1 MEHDRAAPPT
11 ERPRVGFL
19 GLGHMGEPM
28 ATRLAGAGTDLTVWN
43 RSPEK
48 TELLRAAGAAVA
60 GSAYEVVESCDIVIL
75 MLANGPVTDAVL
87 GRSADGFELPVA
99 GRIVVNM
106 GTVSPEYSQA
116 LGDHLHAHGA
126 RFVEAPVSGSR
137 VPAFSGALV
146 AMLAGDDDVLDL
158 VEGVLAPMAAATF
171 RCGEVPRAIETK
183 LAANVFLIGMVT
195 ALAEAVH
202 FARGRGLDTE
212 ILRSVLDAGTMASAL
227 SRVKL
232 AKLVEGDH
240 APQAAVSDVLYNN
253 RLILDAAEAR
263 GLSMPLLRVCGSLFA
278 ATEDLGHGND
288 DMVRVIDAIAAD
300 RPVGWLTGVT
310 SGAHPVVEEV
320 ALRPS
325 RNHHRQNVCT
335 WRLVGGCGL
344 WLNRRSRVVSF
355 PAAAAGFRRRKAW
368 SRILMFFSGIGVR
381 YSCG

>member
-1 MEHDRAAPPT
+1 MEHGRAAPPT
-11 ERPRVGFL
+11 QRPRVGFL

-28 ATRLAGAGTDLTVWN
+28 ATRLARARTDLAVWN

-60 GSAYEVVESCDIVIL
+60 ASAYEVVESCDIVIM

-87 GRSADGFELPVA
+87 GRSAAGFELPVA

-232 AKLVEGDH
+232 AKLVEGDD

-253 RLILDAAEAR
+253 RLILDAADAR

-300 RPVGWLTGVT
+300 P
-310 SGAHPVVEEV
+310 A
-320 ALRPS
+320 
-325 RNHHRQNVCT
+325 
-335 WRLVGGCGL
+335 VGG
-344 WLNRRSRVVSF
+344 
-355 PAAAAGFRRRKAW
+355 
-368 SRILMFFSGIGVR
+368 
-381 YSCG
+381 

>member
-11 ERPRVGFL
+11 EGPRVGFL

-28 ATRLAGAGTDLTVWN
+28 ATRLTGAGTDLTVWN

-60 GSAYEVVESCDIVIL
+60 GSAYEVVESSDIVLL

-300 RPVGWLTGVT
+300 RGGRWL
-310 SGAHPVVEEV
+310 
-320 ALRPS
+320 
-325 RNHHRQNVCT
+325 
-335 WRLVGGCGL
+335 
-344 WLNRRSRVVSF
+344 RRSDA
-355 PAAAAGFRRRKAW
+355 PG
-368 SRILMFFSGIGVR
+368 G
-381 YSCG
+381 

>member
-1 MEHDRAAPPT
+1 MEHDIPGTPT

-28 ATRLAGAGTDLTVWN
+28 ATRLARAGTDLTVWN
-43 RSPEK
+43 RRPEK
-48 TELLRAAGAAVA
+48 SELLRAAGAAVA
-60 GSAYEVVESCDIVIL
+60 GSAYEVVESCDLVIL
-75 MLANGPVTDAVL
+75 MLANGPVTDSVL
-87 GRSADGFELPVA
+87 GRSAGGFELPVA

-146 AMLAGDDDVLDL
+146 AMLAGDDDDVLDL
-158 VEGVLAPMAAATF
+158 VEGVLAPMTAATF

-183 LAANVFLIGMVT
+183 LAANVFLIGMVA

-202 FARGRGLDTE
+202 FARGRDLDVE
-212 ILRSVLDAGTMASAL
+212 VLRSVLDAGTMTSAL

-232 AKLVEGDH
+232 AKLVDGDH

-263 GLSMPLLRVCGSLFA
+263 GLAMPLLRVCGSLFS
-278 ATEDLGHGND
+278 ATEELGHGND
-288 DMVRVIDAIAAD
+288 DMVRVIDAIAAA
-300 RPVGWLTGVT
+300 PGSL
-310 SGAHPVVEEV
+310 
-320 ALRPS
+320 
-325 RNHHRQNVCT
+325 
-335 WRLVGGCGL
+335 
-344 WLNRRSRVVSF
+344 RRSDAT
-355 PAAAAGFRRRKAW
+355 PG
-368 SRILMFFSGIGVR
+368 G
-381 YSCG
+381 